1 MGLFKQLAL
10 KKDVVFDKWFAR
22 VIDTYPAETARFLR
36 NQKNTF
42 SNPVGQAT
50 VTGLKKAIDLLDD
63 EWDTS
68 AAGKAIDPIVRIRA
82 VQNFTPSQAIR
93 FVFDL
98 KSLIRAVAPADRH
111 ASREMVIIEGRIDE
125 LALLAFDLYMSCR
138 EKIYD
143 LTANET
149 KKRTYSAFARAG
161 LIKESGDD

>member
-10 KKDVVFDKWFAR
+10 KKDAVFDKWFAR
-22 VIDTYPAETARFLR
+22 VIDTYPDETARFLR
-36 NQKNTF
+36 SQKDAF

-50 VTGLKKAIDLLDD
+50 VTGLKKLIDLLDG
-63 EWDTS
+63 EPDTN
-68 AAGKAIDPIVRIRA
+68 AAKKAIDPIVRIRA

-98 KSLIRAVAPADRH
+98 KSLIRAMAPADRQ
-111 ASREMVIIEGRIDE
+111 ASREMVVIDNRIDE

-161 LIKESGDD
+161 LIKESGDE